1 MANQRPYRDSYVH
14 KRIKWALKISQRQRN
29 KETSAH
35 SRSGNMRSDDG
46 ELEPWTTLRRN
57 FDASLKIV
65 TDPSREVFLA
75 TVNDE
80 IVGFIILL
88 MQGAFVGY
96 VQSVCVEPEWRGKGV
111 GGQLMAFAEKRI
123 FSETPNVFVC
133 VSSFN
138 KGAQRFYER
147 LGYEVIGE
155 LRDYIIS
162 GHSEILLRKTIAPL
176 TDFKKK

>member
-1 MANQRPYRDSYVH
+1 MGTESIAETEIRKLQHTGEAEICARMMANS
-14 KRIKWALKISQRQRN
+14 
-29 KETSAH
+29 
-35 SRSGNMRSDDG
+35 
-46 ELEPWTTLRRN
+46 EPWTTLRRN

-65 TDPSREVFLA
+65 TDPSREVLLA

>member
-1 MANQRPYRDSYVH
+1 MGTENIAETEIRKLQHTAEAEICARLMANS
-14 KRIKWALKISQRQRN
+14 
-29 KETSAH
+29 
-35 SRSGNMRSDDG
+35 
-46 ELEPWTTLRRN
+46 EPWTTLRRH
-57 FDASLKIV
+57 FDASLKII
-65 TDPSREVFLA
+65 TDPSREVLLA
-75 TVNDE
+75 TVNGE

-96 VQSVCVEPEWRGKGV
+96 VQSVYVEPEWRGKGV
-111 GGQLMAFAEKRI
+111 GSQLTAFAEGRI
-123 FSETPNVFVC
+123 FSETPNVFIC

-176 TDFKKK
+176 TDFKKE

>member
-1 MANQRPYRDSYVH
+1 MGTENIAETEIRKLQHTAEAEICARMMANS
-14 KRIKWALKISQRQRN
+14 
-29 KETSAH
+29 
-35 SRSGNMRSDDG
+35 
-46 ELEPWTTLRRN
+46 EPWTTLRRN
-57 FDASLKIV
+57 YDASLKVI
-65 TDPSREVFLA
+65 TDPSREVLLG
-75 TVNDE
+75 TVNGE

-96 VQSVCVEPEWRGKGV
+96 VQSVYVEPEWRGKGV
-111 GGQLMAFAEKRI
+111 GSQLMAFAEKRI
-123 FSETPNVFVC
+123 FSETPNVFIC

-162 GHSEILLRKTIAPL
+162 GHSEILLRKMIAPL

>member
-1 MANQRPYRDSYVH
+1 
-14 KRIKWALKISQRQRN
+14 
-29 KETSAH
+29 
-35 SRSGNMRSDDG
+35 
-46 ELEPWTTLRRN
+46 
-57 FDASLKIV
+57 
-65 TDPSREVFLA
+65 
-75 TVNDE
+75 
-80 IVGFIILL
+80 
-88 MQGAFVGY
+88 
-96 VQSVCVEPEWRGKGV
+96 
-111 GGQLMAFAEKRI
+111 MAFAEKRI